1 VGPGERTGLG
11 HGVRVSPTL
20 PSVGGVADGGGA
32 VVLSGGEGL
41 TVVSGWSYS
50 SEG

>member
-1 VGPGERTGLG
+1 VGPRERIRLG
-11 HGVRVSPTL
+11 HGVRVSPRL
-20 PSVGGVADGGGA
+20 PGVGGMADGGGA
-32 VVLSGGEGL
+32 AVLSGGEGL